1 MSREVAVRRLRR
13 HQEGRHRPLVAACR
27 ANHPRRVASHYPSL
41 CLGLLRR
48 RRPASA
54 AVIAK
59 SKSGA
64 VSASRATSA
73 LPSVMAPVMS
83 TLGLMIHESSPRP
96 RCREGADDVARG
108 AQSGDRARHVGEEVV
123 AGLRAGGD
131 EGLRAGS
138 EKLQTR
144 FREASEARC
153 CRAVWVRGAGGDG
166 DGRLSERGDLLRAQR
181 LAVLLRHPAQRGRA
195 QLEHVVRDERP
206 LLLAST
212 LHSES
217 LYHS

>member
-1 MSREVAVRRLRR
+1 M
-13 HQEGRHRPLVAACR
+13 AACR

-108 AQSGDRARHVGEEVV
+108 AQSGDRGRHVGEEVV
-123 AGLRAGGD
+123 A
-131 EGLRAGS
+131 
-138 EKLQTR
+138 
-144 FREASEARC
+144 
-153 CRAVWVRGAGGDG
+153 
-166 DGRLSERGDLLRAQR
+166 
-181 LAVLLRHPAQRGRA
+181 
-195 QLEHVVRDERP
+195 
-206 LLLAST
+206 
-212 LHSES
+212 
-217 LYHS
+217 

>member
-1 MSREVAVRRLRR
+1 M
-13 HQEGRHRPLVAACR
+13 
-27 ANHPRRVASHYPSL
+27 
-41 CLGLLRR
+41 
-48 RRPASA
+48 
-54 AVIAK
+54 
-59 SKSGA
+59 
-64 VSASRATSA
+64 
-73 LPSVMAPVMS
+73 
-83 TLGLMIHESSPRP
+83 
-96 RCREGADDVARG
+96 
-108 AQSGDRARHVGEEVV
+108 ARHVGEEVV